1 MIRSAKFVS
10 STWIACIALV
20 ALSAA
25 ALLAQAP
32 AASRF
37 LGTVTAINGTTLSV
51 TTDAKDTRQ
60 VDVPET
66 AILKQIAPGE
76 KDLSKAEVIPFSSLA
91 AGDRVLVRLDA
102 KAPAGSSVALQVI
115 AIKQADLAKKQ
126 DADRLDWQHR
136 GVGGLVK
143 SVDPA
148 AGLIVI
154 TSGAGQSAKT
164 INIHTSSAS
173 VLKRYAPASVRFDEA
188 KPGPISEIKPGDQI
202 RARGSKSPDGSE
214 LTVEEAVSGS
224 FRNIAGTVISIDVA
238 ASTLTVK
245 DLATKKP
252 ATIKFTSES
261 QLRKLPDMIASRLA
275 MILKGN
281 GANGGFQG
289 RGGAPGGA
297 APASGA
303 PAQAGGAGR
312 ASGQFAGDPRGGFAG
327 ANGFDPQM
335 MLSRAPNIQLTDLKK
350 GDAVMLVATDG
361 TDLTAVTL
369 LAGVEPI
376 LEAPAASN
384 LLSNWSMGSG
394 ASEMGQ

>member
-1 MIRSAKFVS
+1 MIRTAKFVS
-10 STWIACIALV
+10 STWIACVALV

-25 ALLAQAP
+25 TLLAQAP

-37 LGTVTAINGTTLSV
+37 LGTVTAINGTSLSV
-51 TTDAKDTRQ
+51 KSDAGDLHQ
-60 VDVPET
+60 VDVPAT

-76 KDLSKAEVIPFSSLA
+76 KDLAKAEVIPFSSLA
-91 AGDRVLVRLDA
+91 AGDRVLVRLGS
-102 KAPAGSSVALQVI
+102 KAPAGSSVALQII

-154 TSGAGQSAKT
+154 TSGAGQTAKT
-164 INIHTSSAS
+164 INIHTTSAS

-188 KPGPISEIKPGDQI
+188 KSGTIAEIKPGDQI
-202 RARGSKSPDGSE
+202 RARGNKSADGSE
-214 LTVEEAVSGS
+214 LTAEETVSGS
-224 FRNIAGTVISIDVA
+224 FRNVAGTVISVDAA

-252 ATIKFTSES
+252 ETIKFTSES
-261 QLRKLPDMIASRLA
+261 QLRKLPDMMASRLA
-275 MILKGN
+275 MILKGG
-281 GANGGFQG
+281 GANGGFPG
-289 RGGAPGGA
+289 RGGAPGGM
-297 APASGA
+297 PPMMGGA
-303 PAQAGGAGR
+303 PPQAAGAGR
-312 ASGQFAGDPRGGFAG
+312 APGQPGGPTG
-327 ANGFDPQM
+327 ANGFDTQT
-335 MLSRAPNIQLTDLKK
+335 MLSHAPNIQLADLKK

-361 TDLTAVTL
+361 ADLTAVTL

-394 ASEMGQ
+394 GSEMGQ

>member
-1 MIRSAKFVS
+1 MIRTAKFVS
-10 STWIACIALV
+10 STWIACVALV

-25 ALLAQAP
+25 TLLAQAP

-37 LGTVTAINGTTLSV
+37 LGTVTAINGTSLSV
-51 TTDAKDTRQ
+51 KSDAGDLHQ
-60 VDVPET
+60 VDVPAT

-76 KDLSKAEVIPFSSLA
+76 KDLAKAEVIPFSSLA
-91 AGDRVLVRLDA
+91 AGDRVLVRLDS

-143 SVDPA
+143 SVDSA

-154 TSGAGQSAKT
+154 TSGAGQTAKT
-164 INIHTSSAS
+164 INIHTTSAS
-173 VLKRYAPASVRFDEA
+173 ILKRYAPASVRFDEA
-188 KPGPISEIKPGDQI
+188 KPGTITEIKSGDQI
-202 RARGSKSPDGSE
+202 RARGKKSPDGSE
-214 LTVEEAVSGS
+214 LTAEEAVSGS
-224 FRNIAGTVISIDVA
+224 FRNIAGTVISVDAA
-238 ASTLTVK
+238 ASTITVK

-261 QLRKLPDMIASRLA
+261 QLRKLPDMMASRLA
-275 MILKGN
+275 MILKG
-281 GANGGFQG
+281 G
-289 RGGAPGGA
+289 RGGAPGGM
-297 APASGA
+297 PPMMGGA
-303 PAQAGGAGR
+303 PPQAAGAGR
-312 ASGQFAGDPRGGFAG
+312 APGQPGGPAGT
-327 ANGFDPQM
+327 NGFDTQT
-335 MLSRAPNIQLTDLKK
+335 MLSHAPNIQLADLKK

-361 TDLTAVTL
+361 ADLTAVTL